1 MYNRISV
8 DLREIIITTMA
19 GIYILSLFF
28 IVTAYV
34 TLLNIREDWVGSVT
48 FLFIFFVFLY
58 FVLRGLLD
66 YKQKQKPIENRIPSE
81 DPRRITSE
89 VRKEVWNRDGGKC
102 KKCGSRPHRE
112 FDHIVPVSK
121 GGSNTANNIEYCVE
135 NAIEVNT
142 QK

>member
-1 MYNRISV
+1 MYNRITV

-66 YKQKQKPIENRIPSE
+66 YKQKQKSIENRIPSE
-81 DPRRITSE
+81 DPRRIS
-89 VRKEVWNRDGGKC
+89 
-102 KKCGSRPHRE
+102 
-112 FDHIVPVSK
+112 
-121 GGSNTANNIEYCVE
+121 
-135 NAIEVNT
+135 
-142 QK
+142 